1 MAKAAFPPVHV
12 LIVDD
17 DEALRESLERYFRRA
32 GAHVTAAASVA
43 QAVSLAGR
51 ARQDV
56 GLLDLNLPDG
66 SGIELMERLK
76 EAQPELEVIM
86 LTGHGSIETAIQA
99 MKKGAY
105 DYLTKPFHLPDLD
118 IHIEKAY
125 EKVRLAR
132 RERQWVEQLAF
143 ESERYRL
150 IGSGPAMRQI
160 VHLIEKVAP
169 TDSTVLVNG
178 PSGTGKELVARAIH
192 YNSARRDRPLV
203 TINCASLQESLLES
217 ELFGHEKGAFTGA
230 LQTKPGL
237 IEVAEGGTLFIDE
250 VAEMAPGL
258 QAKLL
263 RVLEDGHYRRVGSTR
278 ETHGDVRVVAATN
291 KNLQAEQQ
299 AGRLR
304 EDLFYRLNVVTIVLP
319 PLCERPEDIPELVE
333 HFLTTRRIGPRR
345 FHIEPDALN
354 ALRRHAW
361 PGNVRELANVLER
374 AQILADGETITLDEL
389 PDTFQDAP
397 DTTQADSTHLHAV
410 ERRHV
415 VELLRQHKGNKVH
428 AARALGVSR
437 RALYRL
443 ISKYHL
449 DAEESTRPT

>member
-1 MAKAAFPPVHV
+1 
-12 LIVDD
+12 
-17 DEALRESLERYFRRA
+17 
-32 GAHVTAAASVA
+32 
-43 QAVSLAGR
+43 
-51 ARQDV
+51 
-56 GLLDLNLPDG
+56 
-66 SGIELMERLK
+66 
-76 EAQPELEVIM
+76 
-86 LTGHGSIETAIQA
+86 
-99 MKKGAY
+99 
-105 DYLTKPFHLPDLD
+105 
-118 IHIEKAY
+118 
-125 EKVRLAR
+125 
-132 RERQWVEQLAF
+132 
-143 ESERYRL
+143 
-150 IGSGPAMRQI
+150 
-160 VHLIEKVAP
+160 
-169 TDSTVLVNG
+169 
-178 PSGTGKELVARAIH
+178 
-192 YNSARRDRPLV
+192 
-203 TINCASLQESLLES
+203 
-217 ELFGHEKGAFTGA
+217 
-230 LQTKPGL
+230 
-237 IEVAEGGTLFIDE
+237 
-250 VAEMAPGL
+250 
-258 QAKLL
+258 
-263 RVLEDGHYRRVGSTR
+263 
-278 ETHGDVRVVAATN
+278 
-291 KNLQAEQQ
+291 
-299 AGRLR
+299 
-304 EDLFYRLNVVTIVLP
+304 VTIVLP